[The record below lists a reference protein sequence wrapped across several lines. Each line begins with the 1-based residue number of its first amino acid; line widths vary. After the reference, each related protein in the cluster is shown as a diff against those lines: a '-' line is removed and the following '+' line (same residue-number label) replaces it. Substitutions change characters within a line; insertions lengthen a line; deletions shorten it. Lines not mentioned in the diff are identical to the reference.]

1 MKTPTIGQKALAYG
15 KVYTVTGL
23 DAPEGVRRAV
33 LEEVEGLA
41 VREDARRQ
49 ILALREEL
57 RALDFGERDT
67 PQYAAAQA
75 RHNELA
81 AEMRVRDDAASQVYA
96 RLALRADLLAY
107 WAERDVWVSDGR
119 ILSDDQ
125 RWLFWHITGRK
136 LTDPLAERVA
146 LDRLDATDPDTYQ
159 AALDALAAHKRAVAE
174 QAREA
179 RIQRATDALRADGVD
194 VRTAE
199 EG

>member
-57 RALDFGERDT
+57 RALDF
-67 PQYAAAQA
+67 
-75 RHNELA
+75 
-81 AEMRVRDDAASQVYA
+81 
-96 RLALRADLLAY
+96 LALRADLLAY